1 MTLTTKLTKL
11 IVSMAAG
18 LVTLALT
25 YFWREF
31 PIRLALISGIAVGV
45 LAFSTLQAIAR
56 LSTVYRRE

>member
-1 MTLTTKLTKL
+1 MTLTTKL
-11 IVSMAAG
+11 IVSFATG

-31 PIRLALISGIAVGV
+31 PARLALISGIAVGV
-45 LAFSTLQAIAR
+45 LAFSTLQAIGR